1 MSKYIRQYNQKVLWN
16 VSKKIPNIQYIFP
29 QTGQH
34 ETWFKNII
42 QSFYEKNK
50 HSMLTNRDLEN
61 LNKETI
67 QYMIHSLKNASFSA
81 QTPKLL
87 SSARNP
93 ATNDE
98 DNSSQNKRVSF
109 DDFIGTVADTK
120 PSNNGFLPITP
131 RPNTILKREPEKEW
145 GNGKN
150 SADLLVTRRQEYD
163 DMLKRDVPPEP
174 NFRELVEEH
183 VIDNM
188 EELVQQQLRQRE
200 LDVAILGSVPPA
212 FIPAKMPNTGFAKQN
227 QIPEVSEGSNNSGL
241 RPSLLEPKTPSLTP
255 FSSSRYGVG
264 KGEPKNHKLLIHND
278 TELDNDI
285 VMLENAIKSSTNESN
300 AILKLLSEIKEE
312 LREIRSNISAKLAEN
327 FLSAT
332 APIKSSN
339 NFVLLPSLSEPKTTQ
354 THPGVM
360 HPYEL
365 VVGFQ
370 RNPDQENEEI
380 DNL

>member
-1 MSKYIRQYNQKVLWN
+1 MSKYIRQDNQKVLWN
-16 VSKKIPNIQYIFP
+16 VSQKIPNIQYIFP

-81 QTPKLL
+81 QNPNLL

-109 DDFIGTVADTK
+109 DDFIGTVADIK
-120 PSNNGFLPITP
+120 QKDNNGFLPITP

-163 DMLKRDVPPEP
+163 DMLK
-174 NFRELVEEH
+174 
-183 VIDNM
+183 
-188 EELVQQQLRQRE
+188 
-200 LDVAILGSVPPA
+200 
-212 FIPAKMPNTGFAKQN
+212 NT
-227 QIPEVSEGSNNSGL
+227 S
-241 RPSLLEPKTPSLTP
+241 
-255 FSSSRYGVG
+255 
-264 KGEPKNHKLLIHND
+264 
-278 TELDNDI
+278 
-285 VMLENAIKSSTNESN
+285 
-300 AILKLLSEIKEE
+300 
-312 LREIRSNISAKLAEN
+312 
-327 FLSAT
+327 
-332 APIKSSN
+332 
-339 NFVLLPSLSEPKTTQ
+339 
-354 THPGVM
+354 
-360 HPYEL
+360 
-365 VVGFQ
+365 
-370 RNPDQENEEI
+370 
-380 DNL
+380 